1 MFLAACKDVAYHT
14 SAVRVKMK
22 KFSLFFGMLA
32 LTVCFC
38 STALAGE
45 PQDRLKVG
53 IDNVITILSDASLK
67 GPAKR
72 ATRQEKLRTVADG
85 FFDWRELS
93 RRAAAEG
100 WKKFTPQQQDDFVSS
115 FSELLQ
121 KTYVRKL
128 EKYNNEKVSYLGEQ
142 IADNQAFIKTQVAMK
157 DKAIPINYVMVKH
170 DTWMVYDVVIEGVSL
185 VKNYRTQFA
194 KILSKD
200 TPDALI
206 KRIKDK
212 IKALDAGKN
221 VDDVAS

>member
-1 MFLAACKDVAYHT
+1 ML
-14 SAVRVKMK
+14 K
-22 KFSLFFGMLA
+22 KISLIFGTLI
-32 LTVCFC
+32 LTLGLCA
-38 STALAGE
+38 TALAGE
-45 PQDRLKVG
+45 PQDRLKTG
-53 IDNVITILSDASLK
+53 IDSVIGILSNPALK
-67 GPAKR
+67 GASK
-72 ATRQEKLRTVADG
+72 AAERQAKLRAVADS

-100 WKKFTPQQQDDFVSS
+100 WKKFSSKQQDDFVVS

-142 IADNQAFIKTQVAMK
+142 VEGNQAFLKTQVLMK
-157 DKAIPINYVMVKH
+157 DKTIPINYVMIKH
-170 DTWMVYDVVIEGVSL
+170 DQWMVYDVVVEGVSL

-194 KILSKD
+194 KILSKE

-206 KRIKDK
+206 QRIKDK
-212 IKALDAGKN
+212 IKSLDEGKN

>member
-1 MFLAACKDVAYHT
+1 MSLAACKNVAYHIL
-14 SAVRVKMK
+14 AVPLKMN
-22 KFSLFFGMLA
+22 KFSLLLGTLL
-32 LTVCFC
+32 LTACLC
-38 STALAGE
+38 SSALAGE

-53 IDNVITILSDASLK
+53 IDSVIAILSDASLK

-72 ATRQEKLRTVADG
+72 ADRQEKLRTVADG

-100 WKKFTPQQQDDFVSS
+100 WKKFTPKQQDDFVVS

-128 EKYNNEKVSYLGEQ
+128 EKYNNEKVTYLSEQ
-142 IADNQAFIKTQVAMK
+142 VADNQAFLKTQVVMK
-157 DKAIPINYVMVKH
+157 DKTIPINYVMIKH
-170 DTWMVYDVVIEGVSL
+170 DKWMVYDVVVEGVSL

-200 TPDALI
+200 TPETLI
-206 KRIKDK
+206 QRIKDK
-212 IKALDAGKN
+212 IKSLDAGKN